1 MWPRTCIHKK
11 VKRTN
16 YYEKY
21 SYLTLRV
28 GWGKRPPWNKNQ
40 MPGASAHFEMLFL
53 TSLSISVLFAY
64 TQMFN
69 SRSPDLFYRNQTE
82 SRVLTCIIA
91 THSYA
96 RFSWW
101 VFCLQPSQIR
111 YKSMQS
117 VDGDSSQPICTK
129 ITLKKRSTKRVIS
142 YCYDE

>member
-1 MWPRTCIHKK
+1 MKTKCRVQVPI
-11 VKRTN
+11 
-16 YYEKY
+16 
-21 SYLTLRV
+21 LRC
-28 GWGKRPPWNKNQ
+28 
-40 MPGASAHFEMLFL
+40 FFL
-53 TSLSISVLFAY
+53 TSLSMSVLFAY

-82 SRVLTCIIA
+82 SRVPTCIIA
-91 THSYA
+91 MHSYT

-129 ITLKKRSTKRVIS
+129 ITLKKDQRNDLFHTAMMSHYFPSSKLAHES
-142 YCYDE
+142 